1 MSRDNDE
8 DSDGENTTPPQDDIQ
23 ARNESSRHASPFG
36 GFNANDEY
44 EYEEPDR
51 DTDYASGY
59 STNNEEDIDGSD
71 SNRLDD
77 DEQGL
82 LSFEEEDPDASGES
96 DQHSAAESDDWL
108 EDREHY
114 NEGQKSRTQA
124 WPLGLIA
131 VAVVALML
139 LVAGGYGVMQE
150 RAAIEKELGE
160 LREILTTVAN
170 SEDASVSQ
178 RALQT
183 LQQSY
188 DKLSREAEL
197 LIRENRKL
205 TDAAIALEARLEASK
220 RTLATNNKAADAP
233 GATETK
239 PPTPSSTEAS
249 KSKPAA
255 PILPPA
261 VVKST
266 VTAPS
271 GTWFVNVSSFST
283 RANAEQWAAKVQS
296 ITPNV
301 IVSAI
306 KRDDK
311 TYYRVRVTGLATKSA
326 AAEMARKLEAGL
338 GLDSSLWVGLE

>member
-8 DSDGENTTPPQDDIQ
+8 DSDGDNTTPPLDDIEE
-23 ARNESSRHASPFG
+23 RNENSPHTSRFG
-36 GFNANDEY
+36 GFNANNEY

-51 DTDYASGY
+51 DTDYGSGY
-59 STNNEEDIDGSD
+59 STNSEEEIERSD
-71 SNRLDD
+71 SSRLDD
-77 DEQGL
+77 EEQGL
-82 LSFEEEDPDASGES
+82 LSLEEEDLDALGES
-96 DQHSAAESDDWL
+96 DQPSAAESDDWL
-108 EDREHY
+108 ESGEHY
-114 NEGQKSRTQA
+114 NGAQKSRPQA
-124 WPLGLIA
+124 WPLGLTA

-188 DKLSREAEL
+188 DKLSKETEL

-205 TDAAIALEARLEASK
+205 TDAAVALEARLEASK
-220 RTLATNNKAADAP
+220 RALATNSKVADAP
-233 GATETK
+233 GATEKK
-239 PPTPSSTEAS
+239 PPAPSKTEAS
-249 KSKPAA
+249 KPKPAA
-255 PILPPA
+255 LTLPPPA
-261 VVKST
+261 VKST

-271 GTWFVNVSSFST
+271 STWFVNVSSFST
-283 RANAEQWAAKVQS
+283 RANAEQWAAKVQP

-306 KRDDK
+306 KRDGK